1 MLAQNQ
7 EGIPMVRFAILL
19 AILLGSLYVY
29 NNQEMLYNKAENYIK
44 KEKSIQQLNQTN
56 TKNIEYYNNTMR
68 SNFGE

>member
-29 NNQEMLYNKAENYIK
+29 NNQEILYNKAENYIK